1 MENAPK
7 PTPKTERY
15 SRKAIFAELKDYCV
29 LAKEHDF
36 IEVCE
41 WYNGKGYD
49 ITIDDKTH
57 QFTHG
62 QLKAIKKL
70 VKQLNEWES

>member
-1 MENAPK
+1 MEENAPK

-15 SRKAIFAELKDYCV
+15 SRKAIFADLNDYCV

-41 WYNGKGYD
+41 WHNGEGYD
-49 ITIDDKTH
+49 ITINDKTY
-57 QFTHG
+57 QFTYG
-62 QLKAIKKL
+62 QLKAIRKL
-70 VKQLNEWES
+70 VKKLEQ